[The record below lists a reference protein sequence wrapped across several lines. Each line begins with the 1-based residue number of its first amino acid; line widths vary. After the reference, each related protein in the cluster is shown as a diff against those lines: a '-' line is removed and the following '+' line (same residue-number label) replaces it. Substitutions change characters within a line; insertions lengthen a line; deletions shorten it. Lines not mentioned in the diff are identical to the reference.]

1 MLRASERAGYYVT
14 QDEGYRAFEPC
25 ALPPVPPLD
34 LVGGGLLGLL
44 SAADVAVGR
53 LDGSAGS
60 LPDANLFLAMYVRQ
74 EALLSSQIEGTECT
88 LDDVLAFELKDTGP
102 LVSLDVGEVV
112 NYVAALNH
120 GVASLNADGGLPLCN
135 RLLREVHA
143 TLLRSGRGA
152 EKSPGEFRRSQ
163 NWIGPLGCSL
173 AEATFVPPPV
183 HVMKQAMSDLEEY
196 LHDET
201 LPPLLVAALAHAQFE
216 TIHPF
221 LDGNGRTG
229 RLLVSLL
236 LHDRKVLAQPVLYL
250 STFLKANRGAYFE
263 RLMAVREEGDWEN
276 WIAFF
281 LSGVKQSA
289 DMATATAERV
299 HALREA
305 DRRTVSEVGGVAN
318 DLKLLDALYTQPI
331 VDAAWVV
338 DRIGVSPT
346 TANKML
352 DRLSAGGILR
362 EVTGKKRYRL
372 YRYDAYL
379 ALFAPPL
386 SADRREDE
394 SAS

>member
-1 MLRASERAGYYVT
+1 
-14 QDEGYRAFEPC
+14 
-25 ALPPVPPLD
+25 
-34 LVGGGLLGLL
+34 
-44 SAADVAVGR
+44 
-53 LDGSAGS
+53 
-60 LPDANLFLAMYVRQ
+60 
-74 EALLSSQIEGTECT
+74 
-88 LDDVLAFELKDTGP
+88 

-120 GVASLNADGGLPLCN
+120 GVASLNADGGLPPCN

-379 ALFAPPL
+379 ALFDPPL

-394 SAS
+394 TAS